1 MKIKNIKCILTAP
14 ANIGLAVVKI
24 ETDQPGLYGV
34 GCATFTQRLSPVKAA
49 VDDYLKPLLVGRDP
63 ARIEDI
69 WQLCYQNSYWRNS
82 PVLNNAISGVD
93 QALWDIKGKAAS
105 MPVYD
110 LFGGKSREAA
120 AVYRHADGRDPQEVV
135 DNVIALHEQGYH
147 YIRCQMGGYGGLSKN
162 EGVGAKQI
170 GAYNNVG
177 VYGGVR
183 TQVNSPAGSLPGE
196 YYDPSVYCRSVP
208 QMFEYVRSK
217 VGFDLEL
224 LHDVHERIAP
234 MDAVRLAK
242 ALEPYRLFFFE
253 DALAPEDQEWFR
265 IIRQHAAVP
274 IAMGELFTHP
284 LEWRPLIVNQLID
297 FIRVHISDIGG
308 ITPALKLAR
317 LCEAFGVRTAFHGPG
332 DVSPIGHAA
341 NVHIDVHVH
350 NFGVQEFS
358 GFNPALEDVFPGC
371 PQIKGGYLYPNDAP
385 GLGIDINEKKAA
397 KHPVTGDTGQLNKG
411 IVGWTQTRKPDGS
424 LNRP

>member
-1 MKIKNIKCILTAP
+1 
-14 ANIGLAVVKI
+14 
-24 ETDQPGLYGV
+24 
-34 GCATFTQRLSPVKAA
+34 
-49 VDDYLKPLLVGRDP
+49 
-63 ARIEDI
+63 
-69 WQLCYQNSYWRNS
+69 
-82 PVLNNAISGVD
+82 
-93 QALWDIKGKAAS
+93 
-105 MPVYD
+105 
-110 LFGGKSREAA
+110 
-120 AVYRHADGRDPQEVV
+120 
-135 DNVIALHEQGYH
+135 
-147 YIRCQMGGYGGLSKN
+147 MGGYGGLSKN

-170 GAYNNVG
+170 GAYNNVD
-177 VYGGVR
+177 VYGGVK

-265 IIRQHAAVP
+265 VIRQHAAVP

-350 NFGVQEFS
+350 NFGIQEFS

-397 KHPVTGDTGQLNKG
+397 KHPVTGDTGQLTKG